1 MSHSSL
7 ETWSLC
13 FVMMFT
19 VRLLFT
25 LHRKRGRAAILGQG
39 KFILYCSLDALVEAT
54 TLAFIVSSL
63 FFMDEKD
70 IMIGDSDFS
79 LLFFIVVIG
88 GVIAINMALRR
99 FPFVR
104 GALAELEPDP
114 SQTKTK

>member
-1 MSHSSL
+1 
-7 ETWSLC
+7 
-13 FVMMFT
+13 
-19 VRLLFT
+19 
-25 LHRKRGRAAILGQG
+25 
-39 KFILYCSLDALVEAT
+39 
-54 TLAFIVSSL
+54 
-63 FFMDEKD
+63 MDEKD